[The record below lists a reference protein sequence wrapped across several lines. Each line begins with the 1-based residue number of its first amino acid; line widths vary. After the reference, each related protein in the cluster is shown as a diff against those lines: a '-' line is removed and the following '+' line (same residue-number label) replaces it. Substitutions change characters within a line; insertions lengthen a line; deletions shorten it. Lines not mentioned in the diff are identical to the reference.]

1 MFRRTMTIII
11 SVLAMV
17 FLALLL
23 RHLQKFEYGRVVGL
37 FKVDPQDVT
46 QETSGAMEV
55 GEAGTA
61 IAESDFEIIVRDPET
76 NRLRYVI
83 RARKMAPEPGTTRTH
98 LVEPEFFIYSDKGE
112 VVNVRAPNGY
122 FDTVGGPLNG
132 YDDISRGRLT
142 DGVVL
147 RHDRGTP
154 ADPADDVV
162 ITLDHMDYV
171 RVATMDDLPGG
182 EGDIENAPVPRDT
195 PLSKLFTDDPVT
207 VRSPEGDVDAVGM
220 VLYLVRGKSDLRQ
233 LRLLDKVHVVLRT
246 GSDRFGVS
254 LLGEDENEGGRDA
267 TPPSPRPSPVG
278 APSRGG
284 SSGRPA
290 TAGGATGRSA
300 AASAPSPVSSAAA
313 TDTDQRLMH
322 LLLVRNVRAVQG
334 DRRLEGDR
342 VTLLVPDKSSSKKGS
357 DAKAGDAPVPGAST
371 SERPP
376 AAQSSGAAARTGRS
390 GDQPGTTA
398 SASTPADAPGKTRN
412 VVPLDIVCDGP
423 LVLTPQAVHGPP
435 VKFQIAA
442 TGSPVLLVDKGME
455 ARGEYFQYDDT
466 SKKGRLRGSD
476 ARDAT
481 VVQNEATVTG
491 RQFTFDQVAGT
502 ARVDGRGS
510 LVGKVGGRGLGLGAA
525 AAQGDADESFHAR
538 WNDWMSITHE
548 PHTVAVDGKEQKRNF
563 IQVADF
569 SGKAALWRGRQTLAG
584 DRIRIGFFRPTADGT
599 QAVMRLEADGQVAAS
614 QPEGGGS
621 MAIGDLVCEHLD
633 ADFVRLPDGG
643 SRVGAMHASGKV
655 RGAGKDKSSKA
666 GDLEA
671 EKLWITF
678 KEDPTDPKS
687 AKPSTVRAETDV
699 RVRQE
704 GYYAE
709 ADTLN
714 MTDDGERVELRGTR
728 QRQALVTS
736 GANKLRGEKIVA
748 LNSAQR
754 ADVTGPGS
762 LSVLSSRGPEG
773 EKLKE
778 PMPLNITWTESMFF
792 DGKANQSHFMGDA
805 RARTPAASVD
815 CRDLWVFFTDRPK
828 DAARS
833 NAAGEDDASK
843 LIGEKDLSRLTAIEN
858 VVARV
863 VQTPED
869 PTKLVSVS
877 TIESQ
882 KLEYNAEKEKAYVP
896 GAGVLTVIEV
906 DRTPA
911 AKPPHERTART
922 STRVAWKKE
931 MIFERQRAVAYF
943 GEDVVARVVGRSQ
956 GLIPQDKDVGR
967 LSGTSTLWCQDLRLF
982 FAETAAADAS
992 GKRRI
997 DLQQLVATDRV
1008 FFKDGDYH
1016 ARGARLTY
1024 DLPQDMLVLTRS
1036 QAQPAAIW
1044 VQNEQRQIFDRW
1056 GGDKLFYYREK
1067 REVKAIGP
1075 REITVTARDMDAF
1088 K

>member
-1 MFRRTMTIII
+1 MFRRTMTILI

-23 RHLQKFEYGRVVGL
+23 RHLQRFEYGRVGGL
-37 FKVDPQDVT
+37 FQVDPQQVSD
-46 QETSGAMEV
+46 ETSGAIEV

-76 NRLRYVI
+76 NRLRHVI

-112 VVNVRAPNGY
+112 VVNVKAPNGY

-142 DGVVL
+142 DGVML

-154 ADPADDVV
+154 GDPADDVV
-162 ITLDHMDYV
+162 ITMDHIDYV
-171 RVATMDDLPGG
+171 RVATMDDLPRG
-182 EGDIENAPVPRDT
+182 EGDSEIAAVGRDA

-220 VLYLVRGKSDLRQ
+220 VLYLVRGKSELRQ

-246 GSDRFGVS
+246 GSERFGVS
-254 LLGEDENEGGRDA
+254 LMGEDRSESGRNA
-267 TPPSPRPSPVG
+267 TPSSPQPPQSG
-278 APSRGG
+278 APSAGNAG
-284 SSGRPA
+284 GRPS
-290 TAGGATGRSA
+290 TAGGTTARA
-300 AASAPSPVSSAAA
+300 AASSGPRPEPAAVA
-313 TDTDQRLMH
+313 ADEDQQLIH
-322 LLLVRNVRAVQG
+322 ILLVRNVRAVQG
-334 DRRLEGDR
+334 ERRLEGDR
-342 VTLLVPDKSSSKKGS
+342 VTLVLPDKSSSRS
-357 DAKAGDAPVPGAST
+357 VRNAQTGDPAATGAST
-371 SERPP
+371 SERPATP
-376 AAQSSGAAARTGRS
+376 SSGSTARAGRS
-390 GDQPGTTA
+390 GDRPAVAT
-398 SASTPADAPGKTRN
+398 STPMSDKAAGKMRDG
-412 VVPLDIVCDGP
+412 VPLDIVCDGP

-435 VKFQIAA
+435 VKFRIAA
-442 TGSPVLLVDKGME
+442 TGTPVLLVDRGME
-455 ARGEYFQYDDT
+455 ARGESFQYDDT

-476 ARDAT
+476 TRDAT
-481 VVQNEATVTG
+481 VVQDAATVTG

-525 AAQGDADESFHAR
+525 AGQSDEDEPFRAR
-538 WNDWMSITHE
+538 WSDWMSIRYE
-548 PHTVAVDGKEQKRNF
+548 PHTVTVDGKQQERNF

-569 SGKAALWRGRQTLAG
+569 SGKASLWRGRQTLAG
-584 DRIRIGFFRPTADGT
+584 DRIRIGFFPPTADGT

-621 MAIGDLVCEHLD
+621 MAIGDLACEHLE
-633 ADFVRLPDGG
+633 ADFVRLADGG
-643 SRVGAMHASGKV
+643 SRVGAMHAGGKV

-666 GDLEA
+666 GDIEA

-678 KEDPTDPKS
+678 KEDPNDPKS
-687 AKPSTVRAETDV
+687 AKASAVRAETDV

-709 ADTLN
+709 ADSLN

-748 LNSAQR
+748 VNSAQR
-754 ADVTGPGS
+754 AEVTGPGS

-773 EKLKE
+773 EKLRE

-805 RARTPAASVD
+805 KARTPSASVE

-828 DAARS
+828 DAASRK
-833 NAAGEDDASK
+833 AAGEDDASK

-858 VVARV
+858 VVARL

-906 DRTPA
+906 DRTPS

-997 DLQQLVATDRV
+997 DLQQLVATERV

-1016 ARGARLTY
+1016 ARGTRITY
-1024 DLPQDMLVLTRS
+1024 DLPQDMLVLTGS

-1067 REVKAIGP
+1067 REVKAINP
-1075 REITVTARDMDAF
+1075 REITITARDMDAF